1 MFEPLRGRRDVLVT
15 ERRTAQD
22 DAHAIRHPI
31 DVVSP
36 AAEKIV
42 LVRDNL
48 PNQRTRHTKIDAP
61 LGVVGRTG

>member
-1 MFEPLRGRRDVLVT
+1 MFEPLSGRREVLVT

-42 LVRDNL
+42 LVRDTAEASLKLANL
-48 PNQRTRHTKIDAP
+48 
-61 LGVVGRTG
+61 

>member
-1 MFEPLRGRRDVLVT
+1 MSGRRDVLVT

-31 DVVSP
+31 DVVHP

-42 LVRDNL
+42 LVQDTAEASLKLANL
-48 PNQRTRHTKIDAP
+48 
-61 LGVVGRTG
+61 